1 MDFETTLSRVAL
13 ALGIGLLIG
22 LERGWRSREAIA
34 GSRAAGIRTFA
45 ISGFLGGIVGTIAD
59 RLGGA
64 ESAGGGLA
72 FGLAFLAY
80 ATAITIF
87 SRDANR
93 AEKSVSAT
101 TAIAG
106 MLTFALGAYAV
117 LGDMRIAAGAGVATA
132 GLLAIRQELHGWVE
146 KITWVELQS
155 GLVLLAMT
163 FIALPVLPDDP
174 IGPFGG
180 VNPREVW
187 LIAIVLASAS
197 FAGYVAVKVLGSD
210 HGVLLAAAAGG
221 LVSSTA
227 VTVSNAQRA
236 RAGESA
242 PRLLAAGV
250 AVATAVSFLRVLVI
264 VGTLKASLLPVLAP
278 ALISA
283 AAVAVGFALIS
294 VYGNK
299 DRKRDRTEASFRN
312 PFSFWAVISFA
323 LILSAVMLLA
333 RVASETFGSTGA
345 IVSAAVVGLADV
357 DAATIAMA
365 RLVPGGLTELAAAS
379 AVLVAVAS
387 NTLSKLVIG
396 ATTGGGRFAVA
407 VALMSGA
414 CFAAAAIAL
423 GATSTFVRG

>member
-22 LERGWRSREAIA
+22 LERGWRSRDATA

-45 ISGFLGGIVGTIAD
+45 ITGFLGGIVGAIAD

-72 FGLAFLAY
+72 FGLGFAAY
-80 ATAITIF
+80 AMAITIF

-93 AEKSVSAT
+93 ADKSASAT

-117 LGDMRIAAGAGVATA
+117 LGEMRVAAGAGVATA
-132 GLLAIRQELHGWVE
+132 GLLAIRHELHGWVA
-146 KITWVELQS
+146 KITWTELRS

-163 FIALPVLPDDP
+163 FIALPVLPDDAV
-174 IGPFGG
+174 GPFGG

-187 LIAIVLASAS
+187 LIAIVLASVS

-227 VTVSNAQRA
+227 VTLSNAQRA
-236 RAGESA
+236 RAGEST

-264 VGTLKASLLPVLAP
+264 VGTLKASLMPFLAP
-278 ALISA
+278 ALIA
-283 AAVAVGFALIS
+283 AAATAVGFGLVS

-299 DRKRDRTEASFRN
+299 NRRDGKEASVRN
-312 PFSFWAVISFA
+312 PFGFWSVISFA

-333 RVASETFGSTGA
+333 RAMSETFGSTGA
-345 IVSAAVVGLADV
+345 IISSAVVGLADV
-357 DAATIAMA
+357 DAATIAVA
-365 RLVPGGLTELAAAS
+365 RLVPGSLTELVAAT
-379 AVLVAVAS
+379 AVLLAVAT
-387 NTLSKLVIG
+387 NTLSKIIIG
-396 ATTGGGRFAVA
+396 ATTGGGSFAVA
-407 VALMSGA
+407 IALMSGL
-414 CFAAAAIAL
+414 CFAAAGLAL
-423 GATSTFVRG
+423 GATFAFTNL

>member
-1 MDFETTLSRVAL
+1 MDFETVLSRVAL

-22 LERGWRSREAIA
+22 LERGWRSRDATA

-45 ISGFLGGIVGTIAD
+45 ISGFLGGVVGILAD

-64 ESAGGGLA
+64 ESPGGGIA
-72 FGLAFLAY
+72 FGISFAAY
-80 ATAITIF
+80 AIAITVF

-93 AEKSVSAT
+93 FEKSASAT

-132 GLLAIRQELHGWVE
+132 GLLAIRQELHGWVA
-146 KITWVELQS
+146 KITWTELRS

-187 LIAIVLASAS
+187 LIAIVLACVS

-227 VTVSNAQRA
+227 VTVTNAQRA

-264 VGTLKASLLPVLAP
+264 VGTLKGSLLPFLAP
-278 ALISA
+278 ALIAA
-283 AAVAVGFALIS
+283 AAVATGFGLIS
-294 VYGNK
+294 VYSNK
-299 DRKRDRTEASFRN
+299 SRKRDGAEAKVRN
-312 PFSFWAVISFA
+312 PFSFWSVISFA
-323 LILSAVMLLA
+323 AILSAVMLLA
-333 RVASETFGSTGA
+333 RAMSEMFGSTGA
-345 IVSAAVVGLADV
+345 IISSAVVGLADV
-357 DAATIAMA
+357 DAATIAVA
-365 RLVPGGLTELAAAS
+365 RLVPGSLTELVAATAI
-379 AVLVAVAS
+379 LLAVAS
-387 NTLSKLVIG
+387 NTVSKIAIG
-396 ATTGGGRFAVA
+396 ATTGGGSFAVGI
-407 VALMSGA
+407 ALMSGL
-414 CFAAAAIAL
+414 CFAAAGLAL
-423 GATSTFVRG
+423 GATFAFTKM